1 MMGQQSAQQNA
12 LFYEFCLDKHI
23 PKNHLL
29 RQIDQFIDFDQVR
42 AHLKPF
48 YSHTGRPSIDPELMI
63 RMLLVGYCYGIRSE
77 RRLCDEVNYNLAYRW
92 FCNLGLEDEIPNHS
106 SFSKNRLGRFRDAD
120 LLRYIFNTVVQRCVE
135 EGLVGGEGFAVDASF
150 VKAHTSKK
158 QRVKGHT
165 DWKPVIKQ
173 TRAVK
178 EYFEALDA
186 VPSLNRHQGTIS
198 LTDPMAQWTAA
209 KGTANFFYST
219 NYLVDVKS
227 IVIMD
232 VEASP
237 STHGLE
243 VLTTKTMIQRVED
256 NHDITPNYLL
266 GDTAYGATENLN
278 FIVNEKK
285 IEPYI
290 PVWDKSNRKDDTF
303 SIADFTWDESRDEYR
318 CPAQKSL
325 RKKRRK
331 EKVPTPLVT
340 KNNSVTYRSL
350 RKDCNTCTLKKYCC
364 PQTHGRII
372 NRSIYESARE
382 TARKNCSSDEYRRIY
397 LDERKKVEMSFAHMK
412 QHLGFS
418 KLRLRG
424 LKSANDEFL
433 LVAIAQNLKKL
444 AMYCGPPPFE
454 SRISP
459 PIV

>member
-29 RQIDQFIDFDQVR
+29 RQINQFIDFDQIR
-42 AHLKPF
+42 EHLKPF
-48 YSHTGRPSIDPELMI
+48 YSHTGRPSVDPELMI
-63 RMLLVGYCYGIRSE
+63 RMLLIGYCYGIRSE

-106 SFSKNRLGRFRDAD
+106 TFCKNRLGRFRDAD
-120 LLRYIFNTVVQRCVE
+120 LLRFIFNTIVQRCVE

-158 QRVKGHT
+158 QRVKSNT

-178 EYFEALDA
+178 EYFEALDM
-186 VPSLNRHQGTIS
+186 VPSLNRDQGTIS

-232 VEASP
+232 VEGSP

-243 VLTTKTMIQRVED
+243 VLTTKLMIQRVED
-256 NHDITPNYLL
+256 THNITPDYLL
-266 GDTAYGATENLN
+266 GDTAYGASANLN
-278 FIVNEKK
+278 FVVNEKG

-303 SIADFTWDESRDEYR
+303 SVADFTWDESRDEYR
-318 CPAQKSL
+318 CPAQKPL

-340 KNNSVTYRSL
+340 KDNGVNYRSS

-364 PQTHGRII
+364 PHTHCRII
-372 NRSIYESARE
+372 KRSIYESARE
-382 TARKNCSSDEYRRIY
+382 TARRNCSSDEYRRIY

-433 LVAIAQNLKKL
+433 LVAIAQNLRKL

-459 PIV
+459 PII